1 MSDNQVNIEVK
12 EMPELNTAYIR
23 NVGPFKG
30 DTKLFENLFNKLM
43 SWAGPRNLLRFPETL
58 CISAYHDDPNTTDPE
73 KLRLSVCITVPE
85 GTEVDGEIGLMTI
98 PGGKFAVARFE
109 LKDDECEN
117 AWNSVIGG
125 WLPDSGY
132 KIDERLCYEIYR
144 NNPKEHPEG
153 KCIMDI
159 VIPVTAK
166 EK

>member
-1 MSDNQVNIEVK
+1 MPDNHGNIKVK
-12 EMPELNTAYIR
+12 NMPELNTAYIR
-23 NVGPFKG
+23 HVGQYKG
-30 DTKLFENLFNKLM
+30 DAKLFENLFGKLM
-43 SWAGPRNLLRFPETL
+43 SWAGPKNLLCFPETQ
-58 CISAYHDDPNTTDPE
+58 CISVYHDDPNTTDPS

-85 GTEVDGEIGLMTI
+85 GTEVDGEIGQMTI

-109 LKDDECEN
+109 LKDNEYEN

-132 KIDERLCYEIYR
+132 QFDNRLCYEIYH

-153 KCIMDI
+153 KCIVDI

-166 EK
+166 